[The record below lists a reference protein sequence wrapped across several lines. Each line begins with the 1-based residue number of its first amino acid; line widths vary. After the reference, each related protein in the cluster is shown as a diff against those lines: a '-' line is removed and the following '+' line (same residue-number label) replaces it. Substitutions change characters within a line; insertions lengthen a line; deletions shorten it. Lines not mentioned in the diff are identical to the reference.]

1 MKRFTFVV
9 LSILCSTAVLWA
21 QKKKISVEEIWK
33 DYKFFAKSAVGFN
46 FMQNGMYYTRL
57 EGYQQPQIN
66 EYNISSGKQTRSI
79 YTANAGTRLSG
90 YSFSEDEQ
98 KILLEIDAEKIY
110 RYSSKANFSVYD
122 IATKKSKPLSKGGKQ
137 RYATFNPSADKV
149 AFVRENNIFYKDL
162 ETEEEVQ
169 ITKDGKFNE
178 IINGA
183 TDWVYEEE
191 FAIDKAFFWSP
202 DGKKIAFLRFDE
214 SAVKQ
219 FTMTYYYNELY
230 PTPSTFKYPKAGEKN
245 AKVSVHI
252 YDLDKKEILNVD
264 VKGEEDQYIPRLRWT
279 PKGQLCVYRMNRHQN
294 DLTLLLVNPKNG
306 KTSTL
311 LQESNKYFIDINDH
325 LTFLK
330 NGDFVWL
337 SEKDGYNH
345 IYLYSKKGKEKLQLT
360 KGAWDVTDFYGVDV
374 KNQRVYFQAAAE
386 KSVNRE
392 VYWVSLEGGDMQ
404 KLSKQEG
411 VNSAEFSST
420 FEFYINHHSTAT
432 VPPVHAV
439 YKTATNEEVRIIED
453 NKALKD
459 LIATYDLGEHK
470 YFSFKNR
477 DGIELNGWMMLP
489 PGFDENKEY
498 PVFMYVYGGP
508 SAPTARNR
516 WDNSNHMWFRMLTQ
530 QGYIV
535 VTVDNRGTEPRGE
548 AFRKATYMQLG
559 KYEALD
565 QIDAAKHLASLKYV
579 DGDRIGIFGWS
590 FGGYLSSLCLAKG
603 ADVFKMA
610 IAVAPV
616 TNWKWY
622 DTIYTERYMRTPAE
636 NNDGYENNSPIN
648 FADRIKGK
656 YLLVHGFADDNVHFQ
671 HAAEMARVLVEN
683 NIEFDQMFYPN
694 KNHGIY
700 GGMTRLH
707 LYNKMTSFIQEHL

>member
-1 MKRFTFVV
+1 MRKIS
-9 LSILCSTAVLWA
+9 LSISLLFVLGVVFA
-21 QKKKISVEEIWK
+21 QKKQIQVEEIWK
-33 DYKFFAKSAVGFN
+33 EYKFFAKPAVGFN
-46 FMQNGMYYTRL
+46 FMNNGLYYSRL

-66 EYNISSGKQTRSI
+66 EYNINSGKQTRSI
-79 YTANAGTRLSG
+79 YTADAGTRLSG
-90 YSFSEDEQ
+90 YSFSADEK

-110 RYSSKANFSVYD
+110 RYSSKANFSIYD
-122 IATKKSKPLSKGGKQ
+122 VDAKKSSPLSEGGKQ
-137 RYATFNPSADKV
+137 RYATFNPAADKV
-149 AFVRENNIFYKDL
+149 AFVRENNLFYKDL
-162 ETEEEVQ
+162 ESEEEIQ
-169 ITKDGKFNE
+169 ITKDGKFNA

-202 DGKKIAFLRFDE
+202 DGSKIAFLRFDE
-214 SAVKQ
+214 SEVKQ
-219 FTMTYYYNELY
+219 FTMTYYMNNLY
-230 PTPSTFKYPKAGEKN
+230 PDPSTFKYPKAGEKN

-252 YDLDKKEILNVD
+252 YDLKKKEILDVD
-264 VKGEEDQYIPRLRWT
+264 VKGDKDQYIPRLKWT

-294 DLTLLLVNPKNG
+294 ELTLLLVNPKNG
-306 KTSTL
+306 KTSEL
-311 LQESNKYFIDINDH
+311 LKEKNEYFIDINDH
-325 LTFLK
+325 LTFLN

-337 SEKDGYNH
+337 SEKDGFNH
-345 IYLYSKKGKEKLQLT
+345 IYLYNKKGKVKTQLT
-360 KGAWDVTDFYGVDV
+360 KGEWDVTDFYGVDA
-374 KNQRVYFQAAAE
+374 KNERIYFQAAKE

-392 VYWVSLEGGDMQ
+392 VYWVDFNAEAIH
-404 KLSKQEG
+404 KLSVKEG
-411 VNSAEFSST
+411 TNSAEFSST
-420 FEFYINHHSTAT
+420 FEYYINHYSAAT
-432 VPPVHAV
+432 TPPVHSV
-439 YKTATNEEVRIIED
+439 FKTETNEEVRVIED
-453 NKALKD
+453 NSELNKL
-459 LIATYDLGEHK
+459 LSTYDLGEHK

-477 DGIELNGWMMLP
+477 DDIELNGWMMLP
-489 PGFDENKEY
+489 PNFDATKKY

-508 SAPTARNR
+508 SAPTASNS
-516 WDNSNHMWFRMLTQ
+516 WNNSNHMWFRMLTQ

-548 AFRKATYMQLG
+548 EFRKATYMQLG
-559 KYEALD
+559 KYEAID
-565 QIDAAKHLASLKYV
+565 QIDAAKHLAGLDYI

-636 NNDGYENNSPIN
+636 NNDGYEQNSPIN
-648 FADRIKGK
+648 FADKIKGK

-671 HAAEMARVLVEN
+671 HAAEMARVLIEN
-683 NIEFDQMFYPN
+683 NIDFDQMFYPN

-700 GGMTRLH
+700 GGLTRLH
-707 LYNKMTSFIQEHL
+707 LYNKMTNFILENL